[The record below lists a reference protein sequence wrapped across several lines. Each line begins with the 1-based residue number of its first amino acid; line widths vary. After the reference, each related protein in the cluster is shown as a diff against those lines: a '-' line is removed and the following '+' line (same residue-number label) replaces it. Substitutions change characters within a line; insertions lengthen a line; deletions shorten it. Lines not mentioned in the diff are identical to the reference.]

1 MATQLTHECGYFP
14 FRSQPLKIDKNRRPV
29 VPQSWGET
37 MKLGKLRDW
46 LEILGIFS
54 LVASLVFVGLQ
65 LRQTQKIS
73 ISQTY
78 QARTATAAE
87 HNMTMASNPIALSA
101 YMKATNADVGDMTP
115 EEYESLRRITIA
127 VMYLYDNAHFQYQ
140 QGFVSEEFWTVTR
153 ENMKALMS
161 NPIMNEMVM
170 DRLPI
175 QGRPEFRAVVLE
187 VNEELLGL
195 SEN

>member
-14 FRSQPLKIDKNRRPV
+14 FRSQSINIDNDRRPA
-29 VPQSWGET
+29 VPRSWGET
-37 MKLGKLRDW
+37 MQLGKLRDW

-54 LVASLVFVGLQ
+54 LVASLAFVGLQ
-65 LRQTQKIS
+65 LHQTQKIS

-78 QARTATAAE
+78 QARTTTAAE
-87 HNMTMASNPIALSA
+87 YNMTYASNPIALSA
-101 YMKATNADVGDMTP
+101 YLKATKGDEGDITP
-115 EEYESLRRITIA
+115 EEYESLRRSTIA

-161 NPIMNEMVM
+161 IPVMNKMVM

-175 QGRPEFRAVVLE
+175 QGRPEFQAVVLE
-187 VNEELLGL
+187 VNEELLAL
-195 SEN
+195 SED